1 MQYEEDEFHPAS
13 NTLDYDDELGTLSDD
28 MEMQYYNEQY
38 GPDDAHSE
46 TITVNSQ
53 KNKYRKM
60 WDDAKKVDKG
70 FHKLKIRVGDKP
82 VEIEVY
88 STSNTPGRMIRDAI
102 SGQKYNQYKV
112 GSLSEHLFFKV
123 RLAGQKGLDCE
134 PLYFD
139 TPEQYERHMKCE
151 VSQAVKDKWM
161 KNCAE
166 IQNIEYNQD
175 DNISDYVR
183 VR

>member
-1 MQYEEDEFHPAS
+1 MLYENDDFHPTS
-13 NTLDYDDELGTLSDD
+13 NTQDYDDELGTLSDD

-46 TITVNSQ
+46 TITINSQ

-70 FHKLKIRVGDKP
+70 FHKLKIRVGNKL
-82 VEIEVY
+82 VETEVY
-88 STSNTPGRMIRDAI
+88 STSNTPGRMIRDAV

-112 GSLSEHLFFKV
+112 GSLNEHLFFKV
-123 RLAGQKGLDCE
+123 RLPGRGLDCE

-139 TPEQYERHMKCE
+139 TPEQCERHLKYE
-151 VSQAVKDKWM
+151 VSQVIKDKWT
-161 KNCAE
+161 KKCAE
-166 IQNIEYNQD
+166 IQNIVYDRED
-175 DNISDYVR
+175 TISDYV
-183 VR
+183 VVK